1 MEARLIYVVDG
12 VVTELEKDE
21 FENLDEL
28 TYRGFNSVYD
38 IINSKRYSKKIGHL
52 PKNGEVKIA
61 FNGFDVPMES
71 LDYFTEFGYN
81 PFDGAQTI
89 SVLVSDRGIVPSKR
103 SLRENIVRTLSSV
116 DVVEE
121 FHENFKHRYTPREEF
136 LYVVG
141 MILENDQDVFEGI
154 KRIVNEATD
163 GYDGY
168 FIGRVFLEGL
178 SQYDSVK
185 NKDKNGILYSPRLIK
200 K

>member
-1 MEARLIYVVDG
+1 MEARLVYIVNGAVV
-12 VVTELEKDE
+12 ELERDE
-21 FENLDEL
+21 FETLDEL
-28 TYRGFNSVYD
+28 TYKGFNSVND

-81 PFDGAQTI
+81 PFDGDQTM
-89 SVLVSDRGIVPSKR
+89 SVLVSDRGIGPSKR
-103 SLRENIVRTLSSV
+103 CIRENIVRTLSDV

-121 FHENFKHRYTPREEF
+121 FHDKFKHRYTPKEEF
-136 LYVVG
+136 LHVIG
-141 MILENDQDVFEGI
+141 MLAENDQDVFEGI
-154 KRIVNEATD
+154 KRIINEVTD

-168 FIGRVFLEGL
+168 FSGRVFLDGL
-178 SQYDSVK
+178 SQYESVK
-185 NKDKNGILYSPRLIK
+185 NKDKNGVIYSPRLIK